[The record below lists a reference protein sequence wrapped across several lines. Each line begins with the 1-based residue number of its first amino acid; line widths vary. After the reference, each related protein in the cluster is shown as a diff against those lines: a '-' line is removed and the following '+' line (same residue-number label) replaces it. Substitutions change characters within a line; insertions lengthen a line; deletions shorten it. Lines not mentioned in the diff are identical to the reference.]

1 MLKRAVYPGTFDPI
15 TVGHIDIIERASKI
29 FDEVVVAVALSNE
42 KKTLF
47 NLTQRVEMVEISTLN
62 LPKVKVISFDNL
74 LVDFLTEIKIQN
86 VIRGLRGVSDF
97 EYEMSM
103 GYANSSM
110 KPDIEIVYLMS
121 NIKHSFISSS
131 LVRTVLSFGGD
142 VEHLI
147 TPEVKKF
154 ILLQKKKKS

>member
-1 MLKRAVYPGTFDPI
+1 M
-15 TVGHIDIIERASKI
+15 
-29 FDEVVVAVALSNE
+29 
-42 KKTLF
+42 
-47 NLTQRVEMVEISTLN
+47 LTQRVEMVEISTLN

-131 LVRTVLSFGGD
+131 
-142 VEHLI
+142 
-147 TPEVKKF
+147 
-154 ILLQKKKKS
+154 